1 MNDPIANPQT
11 RSNTPTAP
19 TLTAAATTPPTL
31 TATKKTI
38 APPPLPTV
46 APSEELLRALPPPV
60 HALLP
65 VWLEQYSRIASRQQ
79 LPPPVH
85 ALLPV
90 WCGALNDAQESAVSD
105 FIHHLPVSPQ
115 LNLTRWLFLRRF
127 VLPYCAE
134 QAVEVTPEQIEAEW
148 DRQMAR
154 HQHAINPAKVLGCLQ
169 DIFGD
174 GDVVIG
180 QWLVA
185 CESGTYT
192 LTVRRHPGNYDR
204 IVEFLKTLEFENLT

>member
-46 APSEELLRALPPPV
+46 APSEELLRA
-60 HALLP
+60 
-65 VWLEQYSRIASRQQ
+65 

-204 IVEFLKTLEFENLT
+204 IVEFLKTPEFEKLT

>member
-11 RSNTPTAP
+11 RSNTPPVP
-19 TLTAAATTPPTL
+19 TLTSGAATSPTL
-31 TATKKTI
+31 TATKKTMV
-38 APPPLPTV
+38 PPALPTV

-65 VWLEQYSRIASRQQ
+65 VW
-79 LPPPVH
+79 
-85 ALLPV
+85 
-90 WCGALNDAQESAVSD
+90 CGALNDAQELAVGD

-115 LNLTRWLFLRRF
+115 LHLNRWIFLRRF
-127 VLPYCAE
+127 VLPYCAD
-134 QAVEVTPEQIEAEW
+134 QAVEVTPEQIKAEW

-154 HQHAINPAKVLGCLQ
+154 HQHAINPANVLGCLQ

-174 GDVVIG
+174 GEVVIG
-180 QWLVA
+180 QWQVA

-192 LTVRRHPGNYDR
+192 LTIRRHPGNYDR
-204 IVEFLKTLEFENLT
+204 LIEFLKTPEFEKLT

>member
-46 APSEELLRALPPPV
+46 APSEELLRA
-60 HALLP
+60 
-65 VWLEQYSRIASRQQ
+65 